1 MILCI
6 GTTPAVQRV
15 MVFRSL
21 VIDAVNRAAR
31 TLDGFAGKSINVA
44 KVLQAMDERPLATGF
59 LGGDRGEQLRQHFDE
74 RGIEHEFVTVQARTR
89 QCITVIDE
97 GAGTHTELVE
107 ESRAVDPG
115 DFEKLIAIIRRRIDQ
130 AQAVIM
136 SGTVAPGGPV
146 GLYRLCT
153 ELAQERGIP
162 AVADAAGAPLMEALA
177 ARPSL
182 VKPNRPE
189 LAATA
194 GRPLPDDAAVMQAM
208 RELGERGAERVVVT
222 AGKEATLAYDGK
234 TFWRIRP
241 PAVKALNPIG
251 SGDSFTAVLTLR
263 MLSGDDLGEC
273 CRWGSAAGAAN
284 VLSWMAGELRKED
297 VEDLAANVSV
307 EKIL

>member
-1 MILCI
+1 MI
-6 GTTPAVQRV
+6 
-15 MVFRSL
+15 FRSL
-21 VIDAVNRAAR
+21 VVDVVNRAAQ

-44 KVLQAMDERPLATGF
+44 KVLQEMGEQPLATGF

-74 RGIEHEFVTVQARTR
+74 RGIEHEFVTVRARTR

-107 ESRAVDPG
+107 ESRAVEPG
-115 DFEKLIAIIRRRIDQ
+115 DFQKLLEIIRRRIGQ
-130 AQAVIM
+130 ARALIM
-136 SGTVAPGGPV
+136 SGTVAPGGSTA
-146 GLYRLCT
+146 LYRLCT
-153 ELAQERGIP
+153 ELAHERGIP
-162 AVADAAGAPLMEALA
+162 AVADAAGVPLVAALE

-194 GRPLPDDAAVMQAM
+194 GRVLPDDRAVMQAM

-222 AGKEATLAYDGK
+222 AGKDATLAYDGR

-241 PAVKALNPIG
+241 PAVTALNPIG

-263 MLSGDDLGEC
+263 MLRGDDLGEC

-297 VEDLAANVSV
+297 VEALAGKVSV
-307 EKIL
+307 ERVG